1 MKDAE
6 FTLNNKRYKLNNNNG
21 NNHLHGGS
29 TGFNK
34 RLWTIDSIDEKKDE
48 VIITMSYLSSHLEE
62 KYPGNFVKFFV
73 RGDEKENDSIKNTL
87 KIYNKVGTA
96 YGQITETAFI
106 ESDANKFILT
116 ATMYVNE
123 NNIINDD
130 IYEYKSVGIP
140 FFASFAREILSN
152 LKAE

>member
-1 MKDAE
+1 MTAQVFLAENYKNKNSFKLKNKQREFIWDAMSAPPS
-6 FTLNNKRYKLNNNNG
+6 KL
-21 NNHLHGGS
+21 
-29 TGFNK
+29 GFNK
-34 RLWTIDSIDEKKDE
+34 
-48 VIITMSYLSSHLEE
+48 E